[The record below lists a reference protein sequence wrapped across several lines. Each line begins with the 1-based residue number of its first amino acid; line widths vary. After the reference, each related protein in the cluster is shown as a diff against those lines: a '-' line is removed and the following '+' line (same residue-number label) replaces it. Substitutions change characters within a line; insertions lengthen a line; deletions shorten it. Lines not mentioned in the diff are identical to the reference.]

1 MVCTKVVILALLIST
16 PSNSFLKIGKK
27 QESLHSEKD
36 IGREVQFKL
45 YEQLQNINKG
55 ILNVKKLIRYANNLE
70 ERDDDYVDSIN
81 NLNTDEYERKSIF
94 MKNPR
99 KKSNNKK
106 RTILSITYQ

>member
-1 MVCTKVVILALLIST
+1 MVCAKVVILVLLIST

-70 ERDDDYVDSIN
+70 ERDDNYVDSIN
-81 NLNTDEYERKSIF
+81 KCRFSIF

-106 RTILSITYQ
+106 RSILSITYQ